1 MEPGCGYR
9 RSGHFAFAVFP
20 WLSRGKT
27 AAGRNGSG
35 RSDTG
40 RSAEQI
46 IAVVVMTAGA
56 HDNQVGFALLSK
68 DLGRAPGTSSPDWV
82 MARAGR
88 VLALA

>member
-1 MEPGCGYR
+1 MSTTTC
-9 RSGHFAFAVFP
+9 A
-20 WLSRGKT
+20 
-27 AAGRNGSG
+27 
-35 RSDTG
+35 TG
-40 RSAEQI
+40 LI

-56 HDNQVGFALLSK
+56 HDNQVGSALLSK